1 MSAGPLVV
9 TYPLT
14 GRSRA
19 IVAEELGGTAEA
31 IYLADLAP
39 ADRAHALGRAGAV
52 LSHDT
57 SKELRPDEILLI
69 RNARLLQFTAAGVD
83 WVPTRDLPREL
94 PVAANKGGGA
104 EPMSEHIVA
113 LALAAAKRLFIEHAK
128 LKHGEFNQRSAN
140 RMLRGGVCGILG
152 FGNVGVAT
160 ARLMRAFGMKI
171 HAINRRGASNEPTDW
186 IATADLLDEM
196 LRVADVLVISAALTT
211 ATEGLI
217 GAREL
222 DLMKESA
229 ILINVA
235 RGEIIDEG
243 ALYAHLVA
251 HPHFF
256 AGIDAW
262 WVEPVR
268 HGRFAMG
275 HPFLDLPN
283 VIGSPRLTLI
293 VQHVADHHLRTLCYQ
308 QAGLRGTLAARP
320 AAHEHHLVIEACHV
334 RSPRLSMR
342 RVWQIGRPGCHFE
355 GAARQI
361 IFKMTAMRRG
371 DFPPMCDNARQGAR
385 HRRSVEPAL
394 ILWEAST
401 PDERHQRLHQVR

>member
-1 MSAGPLVV
+1 MDHNGVWWMSAGPLVV

-19 IVAEELGGTAEA
+19 IVEEELGGSIEV
-31 IYLADLAP
+31 IYLL
-39 ADRAHALGRAGAV
+39 
-52 LSHDT
+52 
-57 SKELRPDEILLI
+57 
-69 RNARLLQFTAAGVD
+69 
-83 WVPTRDLPREL
+83 DLPREL

-113 LALAAAKRLFIEHAK
+113 LALAAAKRLFIEHAN
-128 LKHGEFNQRSAN
+128 LKSGQFNQHSPN

-152 FGNVGVAT
+152 FGNVGIAT

-171 HAINRRGASNEPTDW
+171 YAINRRGASAEPTDW
-186 IATADLLDEM
+186 IATTDHLDEM
-196 LRVADVLVISAALTT
+196 LRLADVLVISAALTT

-222 DLMKESA
+222 HLMKENA

-251 HPHFF
+251 HPNFF

-268 HGRFAMG
+268 HGHFAIA
-275 HPFLDLPN
+275 HQFLDLPN
-283 VIGSPRLTLI
+283 VIGSPHNSARGGAWRDEYLRRA
-293 VQHVADHHLRTLCYQ
+293 VQNC
-308 QAGLRGTLAARP
+308 
-320 AAHEHHLVIEACHV
+320 
-334 RSPRLSMR
+334 R
-342 RVWQIGRPGCHFE
+342 RAIL
-355 GAARQI
+355 
-361 IFKMTAMRRG
+361 
-371 DFPPMCDNARQGAR
+371 AR
-385 HRRSVEPAL
+385 HRG
-394 ILWEAST
+394 T
-401 PDERHQRLHQVR
+401 